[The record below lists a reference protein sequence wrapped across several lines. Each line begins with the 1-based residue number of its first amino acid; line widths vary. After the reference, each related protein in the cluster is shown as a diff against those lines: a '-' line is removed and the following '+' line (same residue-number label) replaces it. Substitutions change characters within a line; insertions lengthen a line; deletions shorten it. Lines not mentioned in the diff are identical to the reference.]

1 MDNLKNKDK
10 ETLKEYAYENYK
22 IDNIKDVY
30 ARYDDNLLIITNKN
44 ELYFNNHPIES
55 EIDSIFE
62 HNIYDYFIV
71 TKDNIIRNLDYPE
84 SKISRYIEN
93 NKIPYKKV
101 IHDETMLIG
110 LTSNGEVRILVGV
123 LTDVC
128 IVPERLT
135 NVSDIYFKEID
146 NLSIPFIIKDNKELT
161 LFKEDIE

>member
-1 MDNLKNKDK
+1 M
-10 ETLKEYAYENYK
+10 
-22 IDNIKDVY
+22 V
-30 ARYDDNLLIITNKN
+30 
-44 ELYFNNHPIES
+44 
-55 EIDSIFE
+55 
-62 HNIYDYFIV
+62 
-71 TKDNIIRNLDYPE
+71 
-84 SKISRYIEN
+84 
-93 NKIPYKKV
+93 KKV

-161 LFKEDIE
+161 LFKEDI